1 MVETTGTIFRFTEKI
16 HDARVEVTYRSPVKN
31 KKNDRLCVQQA
42 ASWKTVLYVVTLCYT
57 AGHKGL
63 LHTNH
68 QVEPAVD
75 DAAIRE
81 QLGRLLTSA
90 PFRTSKRC
98 QGLLRYVVEAYLE
111 NHFDRVKERTI
122 GFEVFQRDPN
132 YDTNQDSVVRTT
144 AAEIRKKLAQ
154 YYQEPEH
161 RGEVRV
167 LLPQGSY
174 LPEFRPAAAVAPA
187 AQPVSPTL
195 EEKLPVAAGT
205 SATRER
211 LIGMAIALA
220 VVAIAGLVYGFSRPR
235 ANELSLFWKPLL
247 EDSSSAVICVGQP
260 LRVYIFEGNRTADLN
275 EKMVGTLTTPP
286 ASPEIREQTTI
297 TLSELRSAGD
307 RYYSV
312 GDYLAS
318 VRLAEFLGQ
327 RAKPFQIIGD
337 RSAALKD
344 LRGRP
349 AVLIG
354 QFNNLWTMGLT
365 GNLRYYIDRST
376 HFSYDVLDRQNPG
389 KVIFSAVRNASRP
402 EEYAI
407 VSRIFDAPTE
417 KTVVAIAG
425 MTFNGTTAAGEFL
438 TNERYM
444 QEAFGRAPSGWNQ
457 KNIQVILK
465 TTMMGGATGPPK
477 VVATYF
483 W

>member
-1 MVETTGTIFRFTEKI
+1 MAAAGLGYYAYTR
-16 HDARVEVTYRSPVKN
+16 ARVT
-31 KKNDRLCVQQA
+31 
-42 ASWKTVLYVVTLCYT
+42 
-57 AGHKGL
+57 
-63 LHTNH
+63 
-68 QVEPAVD
+68 
-75 DAAIRE
+75 
-81 QLGRLLTSA
+81 
-90 PFRTSKRC
+90 
-98 QGLLRYVVEAYLE
+98 
-111 NHFDRVKERTI
+111 
-122 GFEVFQRDPN
+122 
-132 YDTNQDSVVRTT
+132 
-144 AAEIRKKLAQ
+144 
-154 YYQEPEH
+154 
-161 RGEVRV
+161 
-167 LLPQGSY
+167 
-174 LPEFRPAAAVAPA
+174 
-187 AQPVSPTL
+187 
-195 EEKLPVAAGT
+195 
-205 SATRER
+205 
-211 LIGMAIALA
+211 
-220 VVAIAGLVYGFSRPR
+220 
-235 ANELSLFWKPLL
+235 ELSLFWKPLL
-247 EDSSSAVICVGQP
+247 DDSSSAVICVGQP

-286 ASPEIREQTTI
+286 ASPEIRQKTSI
-297 TLSELRSAGD
+297 ALSELKPAGD

-376 HFSYDVLDRQNPG
+376 QNFSYEVLDRQNPG
-389 KVIFSAVRNASRP
+389 KVIYSAVRNASRP

-417 KTVVAIAG
+417 KTVVSIAG
-425 MTFNGTTAAGEFL
+425 MTFNGTIAAGEFL

-444 QEAFGRAPSGWNQ
+444 REAFGHAPSGWNQ

-465 TTMMGGATGPPK
+465 TTMMGGGTSPPK
-477 VVATYF
+477 VVATYY

>member
-1 MVETTGTIFRFTEKI
+1 
-16 HDARVEVTYRSPVKN
+16 
-31 KKNDRLCVQQA
+31 
-42 ASWKTVLYVVTLCYT
+42 VVVPSTPLP
-57 AGHKGL
+57 
-63 LHTNH
+63 
-68 QVEPAVD
+68 E
-75 DAAIRE
+75 E
-81 QLGRLLTSA
+81 
-90 PFRTSKRC
+90 
-98 QGLLRYVVEAYLE
+98 
-111 NHFDRVKERTI
+111 
-122 GFEVFQRDPN
+122 
-132 YDTNQDSVVRTT
+132 T
-144 AAEIRKKLAQ
+144 AA
-154 YYQEPEH
+154 
-161 RGEVRV
+161 V
-167 LLPQGSY
+167 PQG
-174 LPEFRPAAAVAPA
+174 VAR
-187 AQPVSPTL
+187 Q
-195 EEKLPVAAGT
+195 
-205 SATRER
+205 R
-211 LIGMAIALA
+211 LTGMAMAFAAMALA
-220 VVAIAGLVYGFSRPR
+220 GLGYYGYSRPR
-235 ANELSLFWKPLL
+235 ATELSRFWKPLL

-286 ASPEIREQTTI
+286 ASPEVRQGTSIA
-297 TLSELRSAGD
+297 LSELKPAGD

-349 AVLIG
+349 AILIG

-376 HFSYDVLDRQNPG
+376 QSFSYDVLDRQNPG
-389 KVIFSAVRNASRP
+389 KVIFSAVRNARRP

-417 KTVVAIAG
+417 KTVVSIAG
-425 MTFNGTTAAGEFL
+425 MTFNGTIAAGEFL

-444 QEAFGRAPSGWNQ
+444 REAFGQAPAGWNQ

-465 TTMMGGATGPPK
+465 TTMVGGATSPPK
-477 VVATYF
+477 VVATYY